1 MAASSALAGI
11 DNENVI
17 STVNIIAENVRP
29 KSAMNK
35 ALMDKAPAD
44 KTAVGKNGLTVEV
57 CVTFDKL
64 ILLRLVSL
72 SAKNGTL

>member
-1 MAASSALAGI
+1 M
-11 DNENVI
+11 D
-17 STVNIIAENVRP
+17 
-29 KSAMNK
+29 K
-35 ALMDKAPAD
+35 ALMDKASAD